1 MRSTKTKNGNYI
13 IASSC
18 QESKDEK
25 QTARIKRT
33 VERNAKRVTDTAT
46 EIEKRS
52 KLDTV
57 VNVHARKAI
66 ETMLQYGYESN
77 EFGLEI
83 MQLATIL
90 AHSKLK
96 SMMKTDQTFR
106 IEFEDFKHDITAEGK
121 FNQYLEQLET
131 LYTLKYKQTGD
142 ITVVCNDS
150 KLAGEIME
158 EIANLAGLTANDLT
172 SVCYV
177 QLLDTIKTAIDSGN
191 SIDTELL
198 LAPYVTYEKRSMTY
212 KDGTLKPEYLWSAY
226 STNAIKNAGAEVRR
240 YITAERGVREQ
251 NRLYYAITST
261 LADDSESDSEKTEY
275 RKASNMTAYEI
286 TDMNGK
292 TIAIVSNQ
300 SSAEL
305 FARIPEIANL
315 TKREAYILRKHYM
328 DNMSLLEIADSLHI
342 SETAVKTVDRKLKD
356 KIIKAHIFVDY
367 IEDDRKK
374 SPEETPVYC
383 YMADDESKTPVAKF
397 SSIGNASK
405 VMNIDKGLIS
415 KVVNGKRKTAK
426 GMVFAVW
433 TETE

>member
-1 MRSTKTKNGNYI
+1 MSSTNTKNGKPIVSN
-13 IASSC
+13 SC
-18 QESKDEK
+18 PESKDEK

-33 VERNAKRVTDTAT
+33 MERNAKRVTETAT

-66 ETMLQYGYESN
+66 ETMLQYGYESD

-96 SMMKTDQTFR
+96 AMMKTDQTFR
-106 IEFEDFKHDITAEGK
+106 LEFVDFKHDITAESK
-121 FNQYLEQLET
+121 FNQYLDQLET

-142 ITVVCNDS
+142 ITVVCSDS
-150 KLAGEIME
+150 KLAGKIME
-158 EIANLAGLTANDLT
+158 KIASLAGLTANDLT

-177 QLLDTIKTAIDSGN
+177 QLLDTIKTAIDSGKT
-191 SIDTELL
+191 IDTELL

-226 STNAIKNAGAEVRR
+226 STNAVKNAGAEVRR

-261 LADDSESDSEKTEY
+261 LADGSERTGY
-275 RKASNMTAYEI
+275 RKANNMTAYEI

-292 TIAIVSNQ
+292 PLAIVSNQ

-315 TKREAYILRKHYM
+315 TQREAYILRKHYM

-342 SETAVKTVDRKLKD
+342 SETAVKKVDRKLKD
-356 KIIKAHIFVDY
+356 KIVKAHIFVDY
-367 IEDDRKK
+367 IEADRKK
-374 SPEETPVYC
+374 SPEEMPIYC

-426 GMVFAVW
+426 GMVFAIW